1 MFWLQLNMFQV
12 LTLYLFSLTMNFTFG
27 LSDGEVPGGA
37 GCGDLPV
44 RQLPAL
50 HHRQKREEDGVNS
63 VLVENIEQL
72 GSAGFWTN
80 LTSL

>member
-12 LTLYLFSLTMNFTFG
+12 LTLYLFGLTMNFTFR

-44 RQLPAL
+44 WQLPAL

-63 VLVENIEQL
+63 GLVENSWDQQDFGLI
-72 GSAGFWTN
+72 
-80 LTSL
+80 